1 MKTGPPCTCDVVLA
15 KAAHG
20 DVAGADSGGLQGQ
33 AGERVQDHI
42 GAGRRGVSRGHEVGT
57 RVAGQASVSCQG
69 VGEETSL
76 LEDGWVN
83 LEGMGESQ

>member
-1 MKTGPPCTCDVVLA
+1 
-15 KAAHG
+15 
-20 DVAGADSGGLQGQ
+20 
-33 AGERVQDHI
+33 VQDHI
-42 GAGRRGVSRGHEVGT
+42 GAGRRRVSRGHEVGT

-76 LEDGWVN
+76 LEDSWVN